1 MNRLALQAQVLEC
14 EALRYTPAG
23 VPAIDLLLRHES
35 DVEEAGHTRH
45 LDMTMSAVAL
55 GDLALMLVSVKV
67 GSVLAIEGFIAP
79 TRKDSIK
86 LRLHMQ
92 RVRILTAGDDPLVA

>member
-23 VPAIDLLLRHES
+23 VPVLDMLLRHES
-35 DVEEAGHTRH
+35 DVTEAGRERH
-45 LDMTMSAVAL
+45 LDMTITAVAL
-55 GDLALMLVSVKV
+55 GDLALMLVNVKV
-67 GSVLAIEGFIAP
+67 GSMLVIEGFIAP
-79 TRKDSIK
+79 VRKDAVK

-92 RVRILTAGDDPLVA
+92 QVRILTAGEDPLVA